1 MFYTPEQRADIES
14 VKSLFDAFIRE
25 SDHFDLLLSN
35 KIGYLFM
42 KLDLARRDVPE
53 GPTVIESGEEL
64 AEAVFDEIILDVMDA
79 HNAQDLD
86 DVSIRECWTQLEP
99 YLEKRPDLRSVAER
113 EINVYSG
120 CD

>member
-14 VKSLFDAFIRE
+14 VKSLFDAYIRE
-25 SDHFDLLLSN
+25 SNHFDLLLSN

-64 AEAVFDEIILDVMDA
+64 TEVVFDEIILDVMDT

-86 DVSIRECWTQLEP
+86 ETSIKECWALLGP
-99 YLEKRPDLRSVAER
+99 YIAKRPDLRPVAER
-113 EINVYSG
+113 EIKIYAG
-120 CD
+120 QD